1 MDLIFA
7 FSLTLIAGLST
18 GLGGLIAFT
27 KFASRKPFLSL
38 SLGFSAGVML
48 YVSFV
53 EILPKGIE
61 SLAETDLAD
70 QAVLWGT
77 IAFFLGIGLIMAID
91 QLLPASVNPHE
102 IKDEKTNNQS
112 LLRMGLFT
120 AFAIALHNSPEGL
133 ATLYAALSDV
143 RLGISVTV
151 AIALHNIP
159 EGIAVAI
166 PIFQATKNKKKAF
179 SYSFFSG
186 LAEPIGALIGFM
198 IFSTFFP
205 PEWFGLIFAFVGG
218 IMVYISLDE
227 LLPTAEKYGYHHL
240 SMIGLIAGM
249 AVMALSLLLV

>member
-1 MDLIFA
+1 MDLLFA
-7 FSLTLIAGLST
+7 FTLTILAGLST
-18 GLGGLIAFT
+18 GFGGLIAFT
-27 KFASRKPFLSL
+27 KFASRKPFLSV

-53 EILPKGIE
+53 EILPKGID
-61 SLAETDLAD
+61 SLAQTTLGN
-70 QAVLWGT
+70 QAVIWGT
-77 IAFFLGIGLIMAID
+77 LAFFLGIAFIMIID
-91 QLLPASVNPHE
+91 QFLPASVNPHE
-102 IKDEKTNNQS
+102 IKDEKTEHQS

-120 AFAIALHNSPEGL
+120 AFALALHNLPEGL
-133 ATLYAALSDV
+133 ATLYASLSDA
-143 RLGISVTV
+143 RLGVSVTI

-166 PIFQATKNKKKAF
+166 PIFQATQNKKKAF
-179 SYSFFSG
+179 LYSFLSG
-186 LAEPIGALIGFM
+186 LAEPIGALIGFL

-205 PEWFGLIFAFVGG
+205 QEWFGLIFSFVGG

-249 AVMALSLLLV
+249 AIMAMSLLIF